1 MIEVNGNGN
10 IVSREISVS
19 TFIRLHLGCTGTIEL
34 HQSDEEKVTM
44 EADENLLEYFAATNA
59 GRTLYVSN
67 EGNLRKPAFTSCTI
81 KVYFRQLNKLI
92 LRNHNGRTFCPQ
104 QLLLKEPLDIKVQ
117 SVADTALNFVA
128 PSVKMVC
135 QAVGN
140 ISLEGSCE
148 KLEIKN
154 QSTGDFDAS
163 QLQVGDLSIS
173 NMAYG
178 NVLLCAKDTIRIS
191 HYGNGYIHYSGD
203 ANVKDV
209 KQYGNGE
216 IKHVQMSLS

>member
-1 MIEVNGNGN
+1 MIEVQGNGN

-44 EADENLLEYFAATNA
+44 EADENLMEYFAATNA

-67 EGNLRKPAFTSCTI
+67 EGNLRKPAFTSCTV

-92 LRNHNGRTFCPQ
+92 LRNHDGRTMCPQ

-117 SVADTALNFVA
+117 SVADTEIDVVA
-128 PSVKMVC
+128 PSIKMVC
-135 QAVGN
+135 QTVGN
-140 ISLEGSCE
+140 IAMKGSCE

-178 NVLLCAKDTIRIS
+178 NVLLHANDTIRIS
-191 HYGNGYIHYSGD
+191 HYGSGFIHYSGD

-216 IKHVQMSLS
+216 IKHVKLVS